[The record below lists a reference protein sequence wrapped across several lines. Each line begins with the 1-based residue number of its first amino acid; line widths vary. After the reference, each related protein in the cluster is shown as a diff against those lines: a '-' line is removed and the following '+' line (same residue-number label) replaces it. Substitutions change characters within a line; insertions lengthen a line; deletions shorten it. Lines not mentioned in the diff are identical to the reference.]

1 MIGAAECSQNTR
13 GWVTLQQLFDEISTV
28 QDWVNA
34 LPIYGKIG
42 ICIGLSLA
50 LFGFTKFVVLKKFGD
65 FVNKTKVGW
74 DNDLFHPLSSR
85 TLAFCAVLCINGS
98 FAWLSPSAMDA
109 IFHFVNAAYILIF
122 SSMVSSTI
130 REITPPFM
138 TWINSNSQGVAV
150 TGRNHFVSGFSRI
163 LVWAFGLYLV
173 LDELQLELMG
183 LLASMAVFSLIA
195 GLALQQTL
203 GNILNSFLL
212 AMDRPFDVG
221 DRIQVDEIEGK
232 VISTGILSTKVLT
245 WSEELVIIPN
255 YTLVSSTILNKAR
268 GGGDGVPIRIN
279 LRIDVSVAYDED
291 PPHVKQVLS
300 EVAQSCPYTLD
311 TPKSRALIISL
322 GDYSI
327 DFRLYTWISD
337 YSDEW
342 PARDWIM
349 QKMTDRFRDEGIVI
363 PYPVNIELKSQP
375 SGSLGRGGSYELKA
389 RRKAARQ
396 QTARLQMA
404 RADEIHREE
413 RESIKAEI
421 EWLENQISDTSLGTR
436 EKEKMRAEITALAST
451 LDMFD
456 GD

>member
-1 MIGAAECSQNTR
+1 M
-13 GWVTLQQLFDEISTV
+13 QQLFDEISALIEWAET
-28 QDWVNA
+28 
-34 LPIYGKIG
+34 LPIYGRIG
-42 ICIGLSLA
+42 ICVALSLA
-50 LFGFTKFVVLKKFGD
+50 LFGFTKFVLLKKFGD

-74 DNDLFHPLSSR
+74 DNDLFVPVSSR
-85 TLAFCAVLCINGS
+85 TLAFCAVICINGS
-98 FAWLSPSAMDA
+98 LAWLSPTALESS
-109 IFHFVNAAYILIF
+109 FHILNVAYILIF
-122 SSMVSSTI
+122 TSMVSSTI
-130 REITPPFM
+130 KVITPPFM
-138 TWINSNSQGVAV
+138 AWINSNSQGVAV

-163 LVWAFGLYLV
+163 LVWALGIYLV
-173 LDELQLELMG
+173 LDELKLELTG

-221 DRIQVDEIEGK
+221 DRIEVDGIEGK
-232 VISTGILSTKVLT
+232 VVSTGILSTKVLT

-255 YTLVSSTILNKAR
+255 NTLVSSTIVNKAR
-268 GGGDGVPIRIN
+268 GGGDGVPKRLN
-279 LRIDVSVAYDED
+279 LLIDVSVAYDED
-291 PPHVKQVLS
+291 PPHVKQVLT

-311 TPKSRALIISL
+311 TPISRALLIRL

-349 QKMTDRFRDEGIVI
+349 QTMTDRFREEGIVI
-363 PYPVNIELKSQP
+363 PYPINIELKSQP
-375 SGSLGRGGSYELKA
+375 SGARGRSGNHELNY

-396 QTARLQMA
+396 HTARLQMA
-404 RADEIHREE
+404 RADEVHREE
-413 RESIKAEI
+413 REAVKTEI
-421 EWLENQISDTSLGTR
+421 EWLEEQLSDTSLGVR
-436 EKEKMRAEITALAST
+436 EKDKIRAEISALAAT

>member
-1 MIGAAECSQNTR
+1 MA
-13 GWVTLQQLFDEISTV
+13 
-28 QDWVNA
+28 
-34 LPIYGKIG
+34 
-42 ICIGLSLA
+42 
-50 LFGFTKFVVLKKFGD
+50 
-65 FVNKTKVGW
+65 
-74 DNDLFHPLSSR
+74 
-85 TLAFCAVLCINGS
+85 
-98 FAWLSPSAMDA
+98 
-109 IFHFVNAAYILIF
+109 
-122 SSMVSSTI
+122 
-130 REITPPFM
+130 
-138 TWINSNSQGVAV
+138 WINSNSQGVAV

-163 LVWAFGLYLV
+163 LVWALGIYLV
-173 LDELQLELMG
+173 LDELKLELTG

-221 DRIQVDEIEGK
+221 DRIEVDGIEGK
-232 VISTGILSTKVLT
+232 VVSTGILSTKVLT

-255 YTLVSSTILNKAR
+255 NTLVSSTIVNKAR
-268 GGGDGVPIRIN
+268 GGGDGVPKRLN
-279 LRIDVSVAYDED
+279 LLIDVSVAYDED
-291 PPHVKQVLS
+291 PPHVKQVLT

-311 TPKSRALIISL
+311 TPISRALLIRL

-349 QKMTDRFRDEGIVI
+349 QTMTDRFREEGIVI
-363 PYPVNIELKSQP
+363 PYPINIELKSQP
-375 SGSLGRGGSYELKA
+375 SGARGRSGNHELNY

-396 QTARLQMA
+396 HTARLQMA
-404 RADEIHREE
+404 RADEVHREE
-413 RESIKAEI
+413 RESVKTEI
-421 EWLENQISDTSLGTR
+421 EWLEEQLSDTSLGVR
-436 EKEKMRAEITALAST
+436 EKDKIRAEISALAAT

>member
-1 MIGAAECSQNTR
+1 M
-13 GWVTLQQLFDEISTV
+13 QQLFDELSSV
-28 QDWVNA
+28 EEWVDV

-50 LFGFTKFVVLKKFGD
+50 LFGFVKFVILKKFGD

-122 SSMVSSTI
+122 TSMISSTI
-130 REITPPFM
+130 RVVTPPFM
-138 TWINSNSQGVAV
+138 SWINSNSQGVAV

-163 LVWAFGLYLV
+163 LVWALGLYLV

-232 VISTGILSTKVLT
+232 VISTGILSTKILT

-255 YTLVSSTILNKAR
+255 NTLVSSTILNKAR
-268 GGGDGVPIRIN
+268 GGGDGAPKRIN
-279 LRIDVSVAYDED
+279 LLIDISVAYDED
-291 PPHVKQVLS
+291 PPHVKQVLT

-311 TPKSRALIISL
+311 TPKSRALIIKL

-349 QKMTDRFRDEGIVI
+349 QKITDRFRDEGIVI

-375 SGSLGRGGSYELKA
+375 SGTISRGGNFELKT

-421 EWLENQISDTSLGTR
+421 EWLEKQISDTSLGAR

>member
-1 MIGAAECSQNTR
+1 MVG
-13 GWVTLQQLFDEISTV
+13 TLQQLIDEIANLLGWAN
-28 QDWVNA
+28 D
-34 LPIYGKIG
+34 LPIYGKVG
-42 ICIGLSLA
+42 ICIGLSL
-50 LFGFTKFVVLKKFGD
+50 LFFTFIKFFVLKKFGD

-74 DNDLFHPLSSR
+74 DNDLFIPISSR
-85 TLAFCAVLCINGS
+85 TLAFCVVICVNGS
-98 FAWLSPSAMDA
+98 LAWLSAA
-109 IFHFVNAAYILIF
+109 VLEQCIHILNAAYILIF
-122 SSMVSSTI
+122 TSMFSSTI
-130 REITPPFM
+130 RVITPPFL
-138 TWINSNSQGVAV
+138 TWLNRNSQGVAV

-163 LVWAFGLYLV
+163 VVWAFGIYLI
-173 LDELQLELMG
+173 LDELQLELTG

-221 DRIQVDEIEGK
+221 DRIYVDDIEGK
-232 VISTGILSTKVLT
+232 VVSTGILSTKVLT
-245 WSEELVIIPN
+245 WAEELVIIPN
-255 YTLVSSTILNKAR
+255 NTLVSSTIINKAR
-268 GGGDGVPIRIN
+268 GGGDGVPKRIN
-279 LRIDVSVAYDED
+279 LLVDVAVAYDED
-291 PPHVKQVLS
+291 PPHVKQVLNQ
-300 EVAQSCPYTLD
+300 VAQACPYTLD
-311 TPKSRALIISL
+311 APTSRALIIRL
-322 GDYSI
+322 GEYSI

-342 PARDWIM
+342 PARDWLM
-349 QKMTDRFRDEGIVI
+349 QNITDRFREEDITI

-375 SGSLGRGGSYELKA
+375 GRSARGNHELKA

-396 QTARLQMA
+396 HTARLQMA

-421 EWLENQISDTSLGTR
+421 DWLENQISDTSLGTR
-436 EKEKMRAEITALAST
+436 EKAKIRAEITALAAT

>member
-1 MIGAAECSQNTR
+1 M
-13 GWVTLQQLFDEISTV
+13 QQLFDELTGV
-28 QDWVNA
+28 TDWADA
-34 LPIYGKIG
+34 LPIYGRIS

-50 LFGFTKFVVLKKFGD
+50 LFGFTKFVLLKKFGD

-74 DNDLFHPLSSR
+74 DNDLFTPLSPR
-85 TLAFCAVLCINGS
+85 TLAFCAVFCINS
-98 FAWLSPSAMDA
+98 SLAWLSPDVLDA
-109 IFHFVNAAYILIF
+109 SFHVLNAAYILIF
-122 SSMVSSTI
+122 TSMISSSIGV
-130 REITPPFM
+130 ITPPFM

-150 TGRNHFVSGFSRI
+150 TGRNHFVSGLSRI
-163 LVWAFGLYLV
+163 LVWALGLYLV
-173 LDELQLELMG
+173 LDELQLELTG

-203 GNILNSFLL
+203 GNILNSFML

-221 DRIQVDEIEGK
+221 DRIQVDDIEGM
-232 VISTGILSTKVLT
+232 VVSTGILSTKVLT
-245 WSEELVIIPN
+245 LSEELVIIPN
-255 YTLVSSTILNKAR
+255 NTLVSSTILNKAR
-268 GGGDGVPIRIN
+268 GGGDGVPKRIN
-279 LRIDVSVAYDED
+279 LLIDVSVAYDED
-291 PPHVKQVLS
+291 PPHVKQVLTD
-300 EVAQSCPYTLD
+300 VAQSCPYTLD

-349 QKMTDRFRDEGIVI
+349 QKVTDRFREEGIVI

-375 SGSLGRGGSYELKA
+375 SGAFVHEGSQELKI

-413 RESIKAEI
+413 RETIKAEI
-421 EWLENQISDTSLGTR
+421 EWLEKQVSDTSLSTR
-436 EKEKMRAEITALAST
+436 EKNKIRAEITALAST

>member
-1 MIGAAECSQNTR
+1 
-13 GWVTLQQLFDEISTV
+13 LQQLFDELSGLK
-28 QDWVNA
+28 DWADA
-34 LPIYGKIG
+34 LPIYGRIG
-42 ICIGLSLA
+42 ICIGLSIL
-50 LFGFTKFVVLKKFGD
+50 LFGFTKFVLLKKFGV

-74 DNDLFHPLSSR
+74 DNDLFVPLSSR
-85 TLAFCAVLCINGS
+85 TLAFCAVLCINS
-98 FAWLSPSAMDA
+98 SLAWLSPDA
-109 IFHFVNAAYILIF
+109 LNTSYHVLNAAYILIF
-122 SSMVSSTI
+122 TSMISSTI
-130 REITPPFM
+130 SVITPPFM
-138 TWINSNSQGVAV
+138 TWINTNSQGVAV
-150 TGRNHFVSGFSRI
+150 TGRNHFVSGFARM
-163 LVWAFGLYLV
+163 LVWAFGIYLV
-173 LDELQLELMG
+173 LDELQLELTG

-255 YTLVSSTILNKAR
+255 NTLVSSTITNKAR
-268 GGGDGVPIRIN
+268 GGGDGVPKRIN
-279 LRIDVSVAYDED
+279 LLIDISVAYDED

-300 EVAQSCPYTLD
+300 DVAQSCPYTLD
-311 TPKSRALIISL
+311 VPPSRALIIQL

-349 QKMTDRFRDEGIVI
+349 QTLTDKFRDEGIVI

-375 SGSLGRGGSYELKA
+375 TGTFSRGGNNELKT

-396 QTARLQMA
+396 HTARLQMA

-413 RESIKAEI
+413 RETVKSEI
-421 EWLENQISDTSLGTR
+421 EWLENQLTDTALSAR
-436 EKEKMRAEITALAST
+436 DKDKIRSEITALAST

>member
-1 MIGAAECSQNTR
+1 M
-13 GWVTLQQLFDEISTV
+13 QQLFDEISSVKEWADT
-28 QDWVNA
+28 
-34 LPIYGKIG
+34 LPIYGRIG
-42 ICIGLSLA
+42 ICIGLSLM
-50 LFGFTKFVVLKKFGD
+50 LFGFTKFVFLKKFGN

-74 DNDLFHPLSSR
+74 DNDLFAPISSR
-85 TLAFCAVLCINGS
+85 TLAFCAVICINGS
-98 FAWLSPSAMDA
+98 LAWLSPTALETS
-109 IFHFVNAAYILIF
+109 FHILNVAYILIF
-122 SSMVSSTI
+122 TSMVSSTI
-130 REITPPFM
+130 SVITPPFM
-138 TWINSNSQGVAV
+138 AWLNSNNQGVAV

-163 LVWAFGLYLV
+163 LVWAFGIYLV
-173 LDELQLELMG
+173 LDELKLELTG

-221 DRIQVDEIEGK
+221 DRIEVDGIEGK
-232 VISTGILSTKVLT
+232 VVSTGILSTKVLT

-255 YTLVSSTILNKAR
+255 NTLVSSTIVNKAR
-268 GGGDGVPIRIN
+268 GGGDGVPKRLN
-279 LRIDVSVAYDED
+279 LLIDVSVAYDED

-311 TPKSRALIISL
+311 TPISRALLIRL

-349 QKMTDRFRDEGIVI
+349 QTMTDRFREEGIVI
-363 PYPVNIELKSQP
+363 PYPINIELKSQP
-375 SGSLGRGGSYELKA
+375 SGQKSQRGNHELTY

-396 QTARLQMA
+396 HTARLQMA
-404 RADEIHREE
+404 RADEVHREE
-413 RESIKAEI
+413 RESVKTEI
-421 EWLENQISDTSLGTR
+421 EWLEEQLLDTSMGTR
-436 EKEKMRAEITALAST
+436 EKDKIRAEISALAAT

>member
-1 MIGAAECSQNTR
+1 M
-13 GWVTLQQLFDEISTV
+13 QQLFDEIS
-28 QDWVNA
+28 A
-34 LPIYGKIG
+34 LIEWAETLPFYGRIG
-42 ICIGLSLA
+42 ICIALSLA
-50 LFGFTKFVVLKKFGD
+50 LFGFTKFVLLKKFGD

-74 DNDLFHPLSSR
+74 DNDLFVPVSSR
-85 TLAFCAVLCINGS
+85 TLAFCAVICINGS
-98 FAWLSPSAMDA
+98 LAWLSPTALETS
-109 IFHFVNAAYILIF
+109 FHILNVAYILIF
-122 SSMVSSTI
+122 TSMVSSTI
-130 REITPPFM
+130 KVITPPFM
-138 TWINSNSQGVAV
+138 AWINSNSQGVAV
-150 TGRNHFVSGFSRI
+150 TGRNHFVSGFTRI
-163 LVWAFGLYLV
+163 IVWALGIYLV
-173 LDELQLELMG
+173 LDELKLELTG

-221 DRIQVDEIEGK
+221 DRIEVDGIEGK
-232 VISTGILSTKVLT
+232 VVSTGILSTKVLT

-255 YTLVSSTILNKAR
+255 NTLVSSTIVNKAR
-268 GGGDGVPIRIN
+268 GGGDGVPKRLN
-279 LRIDVSVAYDED
+279 LLIDVSVAYDED
-291 PPHVKQVLS
+291 PPHVKQVLT

-311 TPKSRALIISL
+311 TPISRALLIRL

-349 QKMTDRFRDEGIVI
+349 QTMTDRFREEGIVI
-363 PYPVNIELKSQP
+363 PYPINIELKSQP
-375 SGSLGRGGSYELKA
+375 SGARGRSGNHELNY

-396 QTARLQMA
+396 HTARLQMA
-404 RADEIHREE
+404 RADEVHREE
-413 RESIKAEI
+413 REAVKTEI
-421 EWLENQISDTSLGTR
+421 EWLEEQLSDTSLGVR
-436 EKEKMRAEITALAST
+436 EKDKIRAEISALAAT

>member
-1 MIGAAECSQNTR
+1 M
-13 GWVTLQQLFDEISTV
+13 QQLFDEISALIEWAET
-28 QDWVNA
+28 
-34 LPIYGKIG
+34 LPIYGRIG
-42 ICIGLSLA
+42 ICIALSLA
-50 LFGFTKFVVLKKFGD
+50 LFGFTKFVLLKKFGD

-74 DNDLFHPLSSR
+74 DNDLFVPVSSR
-85 TLAFCAVLCINGS
+85 TLAFCAVICINGS
-98 FAWLSPSAMDA
+98 LAWLSPTALETS
-109 IFHFVNAAYILIF
+109 FHILNVAYILIF
-122 SSMVSSTI
+122 TSMVSSTI
-130 REITPPFM
+130 SVITPPFM
-138 TWINSNSQGVAV
+138 AWINSNSQGVAV

-163 LVWAFGLYLV
+163 LVWALGIYLV
-173 LDELQLELMG
+173 LDELKLELTG

-221 DRIQVDEIEGK
+221 DRIEVDGIEGK
-232 VISTGILSTKVLT
+232 VVSTGILSTKVLT

-255 YTLVSSTILNKAR
+255 NTLVSSTIVNKAR
-268 GGGDGVPIRIN
+268 GGGDGVPKRLN
-279 LRIDVSVAYDED
+279 LLIDVSVAYDED
-291 PPHVKQVLS
+291 PPHVKQVLT

-311 TPKSRALIISL
+311 TPISRALLIRL

-349 QKMTDRFRDEGIVI
+349 QTMTDRFREEGIVI
-363 PYPVNIELKSQP
+363 PYPINIELKSQP
-375 SGSLGRGGSYELKA
+375 SGARGRSGNHELNY

-396 QTARLQMA
+396 HTARLQMA
-404 RADEIHREE
+404 RSDEVHREE
-413 RESIKAEI
+413 REAVKTEI
-421 EWLENQISDTSLGTR
+421 EWLEEQLSDTSLGVR
-436 EKEKMRAEITALAST
+436 EKDKIRAEISALAST

>member
-1 MIGAAECSQNTR
+1 M
-13 GWVTLQQLFDEISTV
+13 QQLFDEISALIEWAET
-28 QDWVNA
+28 
-34 LPIYGKIG
+34 LPIYGRIG
-42 ICIGLSLA
+42 ICVALSLA
-50 LFGFTKFVVLKKFGD
+50 LFGFTKFVLLKKFGD

-74 DNDLFHPLSSR
+74 DNDLFVPVSSR
-85 TLAFCAVLCINGS
+85 TLAFCAVICINGS
-98 FAWLSPSAMDA
+98 LAWLSPTALESS
-109 IFHFVNAAYILIF
+109 FHILNVAYILIF
-122 SSMVSSTI
+122 TSMVSSTI
-130 REITPPFM
+130 KVITPPFM
-138 TWINSNSQGVAV
+138 AWINSNSQGVAV

-163 LVWAFGLYLV
+163 LVWALGIYLV
-173 LDELQLELMG
+173 LDELKLELTG

-221 DRIQVDEIEGK
+221 DRIEVDGIEGK
-232 VISTGILSTKVLT
+232 VVSTGILSTKVLT

-255 YTLVSSTILNKAR
+255 NTLVSSTIVNKAR
-268 GGGDGVPIRIN
+268 GGGDGVPKRLN
-279 LRIDVSVAYDED
+279 LLIDVSVAYDED
-291 PPHVKQVLS
+291 PPHVKQVLT

-311 TPKSRALIISL
+311 TQISRALLIRL

-349 QKMTDRFRDEGIVI
+349 QTMTDRFREEGIVI
-363 PYPVNIELKSQP
+363 PYPINIELKSQP
-375 SGSLGRGGSYELKA
+375 SGARGRSGNHELNY

-396 QTARLQMA
+396 HTARLQMA
-404 RADEIHREE
+404 RADEVHREE
-413 RESIKAEI
+413 REAVKTEI
-421 EWLENQISDTSLGTR
+421 EWLEEQLSDTSLGVR
-436 EKEKMRAEITALAST
+436 EKDKIRAEISALAAT

>member
-1 MIGAAECSQNTR
+1 MIRPTGRNKQW
-13 GWVTLQQLFDEISTV
+13 GWVILQQLFDELSGV
-28 QDWVNA
+28 KDWADA
-34 LPIYGKIG
+34 LPVYGKIG

-50 LFGFTKFVVLKKFGD
+50 IFSFTKFVLLKKFGD

-74 DNDLFHPLSSR
+74 DNDLFVPLSSR
-85 TLAFCAVLCINGS
+85 TLAFCAVFCINGS
-98 FAWLSPSAMDA
+98 LAWLSPDVMEAS
-109 IFHFVNAAYILIF
+109 FHILNAAYILIF
-122 SSMVSSTI
+122 TSMISSSIHV
-130 REITPPFM
+130 ITPPFM

-150 TGRNHFVSGFSRI
+150 TGRNHFVSGFSRMI
-163 LVWAFGLYLV
+163 VWAFGLYLV
-173 LDELQLELMG
+173 LAELQLELTG

-221 DRIQVDEIEGK
+221 DRIQVDDIEGK
-232 VISTGILSTKVLT
+232 VVSTGILSTKVLT

-255 YTLVSSTILNKAR
+255 NTLVSSTILNKAR
-268 GGGDGVPIRIN
+268 GGGDGVPKRIN
-279 LRIDVSVAYDED
+279 LLIDVSVAYDEE
-291 PPHVKQVLS
+291 PPHVKQVLTD
-300 EVAQSCPYTLD
+300 VAQSCPYTLD
-311 TPKSRALIISL
+311 TPRARALIIRL

-349 QKMTDRFRDEGIVI
+349 QTMTDKFREEGIVI

-375 SGSLGRGGSYELKA
+375 SGSFGRAGSHELKV

-396 QTARLQMA
+396 HTARLQMA

-413 RESIKAEI
+413 RESVRSEI
-421 EWLENQISDTSLGTR
+421 EWLEKQMSDTSLGAR
-436 EKEKMRAEITALAST
+436 EKEKIRAEITGLAST

>member
-1 MIGAAECSQNTR
+1 VQPNACKHKGEGA
-13 GWVTLQQLFDEISTV
+13 TLQQLFDELSTV
-28 QDWVNA
+28 KDWADA

-42 ICIGLSLA
+42 ICIGLSLTF
-50 LFGFTKFVVLKKFGD
+50 FGFVKFVILKKFGE

-85 TLAFCAVLCINGS
+85 TLAFCAVFCINGS
-98 FAWLSPSAMDA
+98 LAWLSPTA
-109 IFHFVNAAYILIF
+109 IEAVFHVLNAAYILIF
-122 SSMVSSTI
+122 TSMVSSTI
-130 REITPPFM
+130 RVITPPFM

-163 LVWAFGLYLV
+163 LVWALGLYLV

-255 YTLVSSTILNKAR
+255 NTLVSSTILNKAR
-268 GGGDGVPIRIN
+268 GGGDGVPKRIN
-279 LRIDVSVAYDED
+279 LLIDVSVAYDED
-291 PPHVKQVLS
+291 PPHVKQVLT

-375 SGSLGRGGSYELKA
+375 SGSLSRGGSYELKA

-421 EWLENQISDTSLGTR
+421 EWLENQISDTSLGAR

>member
-1 MIGAAECSQNTR
+1 
-13 GWVTLQQLFDEISTV
+13 
-28 QDWVNA
+28 
-34 LPIYGKIG
+34 
-42 ICIGLSLA
+42 
-50 LFGFTKFVVLKKFGD
+50 
-65 FVNKTKVGW
+65 
-74 DNDLFHPLSSR
+74 
-85 TLAFCAVLCINGS
+85 
-98 FAWLSPSAMDA
+98 MDA

-122 SSMVSSTI
+122 TSMVSSTI
-130 REITPPFM
+130 RVITPPFM

-255 YTLVSSTILNKAR
+255 NTLVSSTILNKAR
-268 GGGDGVPIRIN
+268 GGGDGVPKRIN
-279 LRIDVSVAYDED
+279 LLIDVSVAYDED

-375 SGSLGRGGSYELKA
+375 SGRGVGSYELKA

>member
-1 MIGAAECSQNTR
+1 M
-13 GWVTLQQLFDEISTV
+13 QQLFDELTGV
-28 QDWVNA
+28 KDWADA
-34 LPIYGKIG
+34 LPIYGRIS
-42 ICIGLSLA
+42 ICIALSLA
-50 LFGFTKFVVLKKFGD
+50 LFGFTKFILLKKFGD

-74 DNDLFHPLSSR
+74 DNDLFTPLSSR
-85 TLAFCAVLCINGS
+85 TLAFCAVFCINGS
-98 FAWLSPSAMDA
+98 LAWLSPDA
-109 IFHFVNAAYILIF
+109 LDASFHALNAAYILIF
-122 SSMVSSTI
+122 TSMISSSIGV
-130 REITPPFM
+130 ITPPFM

-150 TGRNHFVSGFSRI
+150 TGRNHFVSGLSRI
-163 LVWAFGLYLV
+163 LVWTLGLYLV
-173 LDELQLELMG
+173 LDELQLELTG

-221 DRIQVDEIEGK
+221 DRIQVDDIEGK

-255 YTLVSSTILNKAR
+255 NTLVSSTILNKAR
-268 GGGDGVPIRIN
+268 GGGDGVPKRIN
-279 LRIDVSVAYDED
+279 LLIDVSVAYDED
-291 PPHVKQVLS
+291 PPHVKQVLTD
-300 EVAQSCPYTLD
+300 VAQSCPYTLD
-311 TPKSRALIISL
+311 TPKSRTLIISL

-349 QKMTDRFRDEGIVI
+349 QKITDKFREEGIVI

-375 SGSLGRGGSYELKA
+375 SGPFGRGGSTELKT

-404 RADEIHREE
+404 RSDEVHRGE
-413 RESIKAEI
+413 RETIKAEI
-421 EWLENQISDTSLGTR
+421 EWLENQISDTSLSAR
-436 EKEKMRAEITALAST
+436 EKDKIRTEITALAST
-451 LDMFD
+451 LDIFD

>member
-1 MIGAAECSQNTR
+1 M
-13 GWVTLQQLFDEISTV
+13 QQLFDEIS
-28 QDWVNA
+28 A
-34 LPIYGKIG
+34 LIEWAETLPFYGRIG
-42 ICIGLSLA
+42 ICIALSLA
-50 LFGFTKFVVLKKFGD
+50 LFGFTKFVLLKKFGD

-74 DNDLFHPLSSR
+74 DNDLFVPVSSR
-85 TLAFCAVLCINGS
+85 TLAFCAVICINGS
-98 FAWLSPSAMDA
+98 LAWLSPTALETS
-109 IFHFVNAAYILIF
+109 FHILNVAYILIF
-122 SSMVSSTI
+122 TSMVSSAI
-130 REITPPFM
+130 KVITPPFM
-138 TWINSNSQGVAV
+138 AWINSNSQGVAV

-163 LVWAFGLYLV
+163 LVWALGIYLV
-173 LDELQLELMG
+173 LDELKLELTG

-221 DRIQVDEIEGK
+221 DRIEVDGIEGK
-232 VISTGILSTKVLT
+232 VVSTGILSTKVLT

-255 YTLVSSTILNKAR
+255 NTLVSSTIVNKAR
-268 GGGDGVPIRIN
+268 GGGDGVPKRLN
-279 LRIDVSVAYDED
+279 LLIDVSVAYDED
-291 PPHVKQVLS
+291 PPHVKQVLT

-311 TPKSRALIISL
+311 TPISRALLIRL

-349 QKMTDRFRDEGIVI
+349 QTMTDRFREEGIVI
-363 PYPVNIELKSQP
+363 PYPINIELKSQP
-375 SGSLGRGGSYELKA
+375 SGARGRSGNHELNY

-396 QTARLQMA
+396 HTARLQMA
-404 RADEIHREE
+404 RADEVHREE
-413 RESIKAEI
+413 RESVKTEI
-421 EWLENQISDTSLGTR
+421 EWLEEQLSDTSLGVR
-436 EKEKMRAEITALAST
+436 EKDKIRAEISALAAT

>member
-1 MIGAAECSQNTR
+1 M
-13 GWVTLQQLFDEISTV
+13 QQLFDELSTV
-28 QDWVNA
+28 KDWA
-34 LPIYGKIG
+34 ETLPIYGRIG
-42 ICIGLSLA
+42 ICIGLSLL
-50 LFGFTKFVVLKKFGD
+50 LFGFTKFILLKKFGD

-74 DNDLFHPLSSR
+74 DNDLFAPISSR
-85 TLAFCAVLCINGS
+85 TLAFCAVICINGS
-98 FAWLSPSAMDA
+98 LAWLSPTALETS
-109 IFHFVNAAYILIF
+109 FHILNVAYILIF
-122 SSMVSSTI
+122 TSMVSSTI
-130 REITPPFM
+130 SVITPPFM
-138 TWINSNSQGVAV
+138 AWLNSNSLGVAV
-150 TGRNHFVSGFSRI
+150 TGRNHFVSGFARI
-163 LVWAFGLYLV
+163 LVWAFGIYLM
-173 LDELQLELMG
+173 LDELKLELTG

-221 DRIQVDEIEGK
+221 DRIEVDGIEGK
-232 VISTGILSTKVLT
+232 VVSTGILSTKVLT

-255 YTLVSSTILNKAR
+255 NTLVSSTIVNKAR
-268 GGGDGVPIRIN
+268 GGGDGVPKRLN
-279 LRIDVSVAYDED
+279 LLIDVSVAYDED

-311 TPKSRALIISL
+311 TPISRALLIRL

-349 QKMTDRFRDEGIVI
+349 QTMTDRFREEGIVI
-363 PYPVNIELKSQP
+363 PYPINIELKSQP
-375 SGSLGRGGSYELKA
+375 SGQKNRSGNHELTY

-404 RADEIHREE
+404 RADEVHREE
-413 RESIKAEI
+413 RESVKTEI
-421 EWLENQISDTSLGTR
+421 EWLEEQLSDTSLGTR
-436 EKEKMRAEITALAST
+436 EKDKIRAEISALAST

>member
-1 MIGAAECSQNTR
+1 MVG
-13 GWVTLQQLFDEISTV
+13 TLQQLIDEIANLLGWA
-28 QDWVNA
+28 DD
-34 LPIYGKIG
+34 LPIFGKIG
-42 ICIGLSLA
+42 ICIGLSLVV
-50 LFGFTKFVVLKKFGD
+50 FGFTKFVILKKFGD

-74 DNDLFHPLSSR
+74 DNDLFIPISSR
-85 TLAFCAVLCINGS
+85 TLAFCAIICINGS
-98 FAWLSPSAMDA
+98 LAWLSPTVMERC
-109 IFHFVNAAYILIF
+109 IHVLNAAYILIF
-122 SSMVSSTI
+122 TSMISSTI
-130 REITPPFM
+130 RVITPPFM
-138 TWINSNSQGVAV
+138 SWLNRNSQGVAV

-163 LVWAFGLYLV
+163 LVWALGIYLI
-173 LDELQLELMG
+173 LDELQLELTG

-221 DRIQVDEIEGK
+221 DRIYVDDIEGK
-232 VISTGILSTKVLT
+232 VVSTGILSTKVLT
-245 WSEELVIIPN
+245 WAEELVIIPN
-255 YTLVSSTILNKAR
+255 NTLVSSTIINKAR
-268 GGGDGVPIRIN
+268 GGGDGVPKRIN
-279 LRIDVSVAYDED
+279 LLVDVAVAYDED
-291 PPHVKQVLS
+291 PPHVKQVLNQI
-300 EVAQSCPYTLD
+300 AQTCPYTLD
-311 TPKSRALIISL
+311 VPKSRALIIRL

-342 PARDWIM
+342 PARDWLM
-349 QKMTDRFRDEGIVI
+349 QKIKDRFRDEDITI

-375 SGSLGRGGSYELKA
+375 GSAARGNHELKA

-421 EWLENQISDTSLGTR
+421 DWLENQISDTSLGTR
-436 EKEKMRAEITALAST
+436 EKANIRAEITALAAT

>member
-1 MIGAAECSQNTR
+1 MQPNACKHKGEGA
-13 GWVTLQQLFDEISTV
+13 TLQQLFDELSTV
-28 QDWVNA
+28 KDWA
-34 LPIYGKIG
+34 ETLPIYGRIG
-42 ICIGLSLA
+42 ICIGLSLL
-50 LFGFTKFVVLKKFGD
+50 LFGFTKFILLKKFGD

-74 DNDLFHPLSSR
+74 DNDLFVPISSR
-85 TLAFCAVLCINGS
+85 TLAFCAVICINGS
-98 FAWLSPSAMDA
+98 LAWLSPTALETS
-109 IFHFVNAAYILIF
+109 FHILNVAYILIF
-122 SSMVSSTI
+122 TSMVSSTI
-130 REITPPFM
+130 SVITPPFM
-138 TWINSNSQGVAV
+138 AWLNSNSQGVAV
-150 TGRNHFVSGFSRI
+150 TGRNHFVSGFARI
-163 LVWAFGLYLV
+163 LVWAFGIYLM
-173 LDELQLELMG
+173 LDELKLELTG

-221 DRIQVDEIEGK
+221 DRIEVDGIEGK
-232 VISTGILSTKVLT
+232 VVSTGILSTKVLT

-255 YTLVSSTILNKAR
+255 NTLVSSTIVNKAR
-268 GGGDGVPIRIN
+268 GGGDGVPKRLN
-279 LRIDVSVAYDED
+279 LLIDVSVAYDED

-311 TPKSRALIISL
+311 TPISRALLIRL

-349 QKMTDRFRDEGIVI
+349 QTMTDRFREEGIVI
-363 PYPVNIELKSQP
+363 PYPINIELKSQP
-375 SGSLGRGGSYELKA
+375 SGQKNRSGNHELTY

-404 RADEIHREE
+404 RADEVHREE
-413 RESIKAEI
+413 RESVKTEI
-421 EWLENQISDTSLGTR
+421 EWLEEQLSDTSLGTR
-436 EKEKMRAEITALAST
+436 EKDKIRAEISALAST

>member
-1 MIGAAECSQNTR
+1 MLIDWAET
-13 GWVTLQQLFDEISTV
+13 
-28 QDWVNA
+28 
-34 LPIYGKIG
+34 LPIYGRIG
-42 ICIGLSLA
+42 ICIALSLA
-50 LFGFTKFVVLKKFGD
+50 LFGFTKFVLLKKFGD

-74 DNDLFHPLSSR
+74 DNDLFVPVSSR
-85 TLAFCAVLCINGS
+85 TLAFCAVICINGS
-98 FAWLSPSAMDA
+98 LAWLSPTALETS
-109 IFHFVNAAYILIF
+109 FHILNVAYILIF
-122 SSMVSSTI
+122 TSMVSSAI
-130 REITPPFM
+130 KVITPPFM
-138 TWINSNSQGVAV
+138 AWINSNSQGVAV

-163 LVWAFGLYLV
+163 LVWALGIYLV
-173 LDELQLELMG
+173 LDELKLELTG

-221 DRIQVDEIEGK
+221 DRIEVDGIEGK
-232 VISTGILSTKVLT
+232 VVSTGILSTKVLT

-255 YTLVSSTILNKAR
+255 NTLVSSTIVNKAR
-268 GGGDGVPIRIN
+268 GGGDGVPKRLN
-279 LRIDVSVAYDED
+279 LLIDVSVAYDED
-291 PPHVKQVLS
+291 PPHVKQVLT

-311 TPKSRALIISL
+311 TPISRALLIRL

-349 QKMTDRFRDEGIVI
+349 QTMTDRFREEGIVI
-363 PYPVNIELKSQP
+363 PYPINIELKSQP
-375 SGSLGRGGSYELKA
+375 SGARGRSGNHELNY

-396 QTARLQMA
+396 HTARLQMA
-404 RADEIHREE
+404 RADEVHREE
-413 RESIKAEI
+413 RESVKTEI
-421 EWLENQISDTSLGTR
+421 EWLEEQLSDTSLGVR
-436 EKEKMRAEITALAST
+436 EKDKIRAEISALAAT

>member
-1 MIGAAECSQNTR
+1 MVGA
-13 GWVTLQQLFDEISTV
+13 LQQLIDEIANLL
-28 QDWVNA
+28 DWADA

-42 ICIGLSLA
+42 ICIGLSLVV
-50 LFGFTKFVVLKKFGD
+50 FGFTKFVILKKFGD

-74 DNDLFHPLSSR
+74 DNDLFIPISSR
-85 TLAFCAVLCINGS
+85 TLAFCAVICINGS
-98 FAWLSPSAMDA
+98 LAWLSAA
-109 IFHFVNAAYILIF
+109 VLEQCIHILNAAYILIF
-122 SSMVSSTI
+122 TSMISSTI
-130 REITPPFM
+130 RVITPPFM
-138 TWINSNSQGVAV
+138 SWLNRNNQGVAV
-150 TGRNHFVSGFSRI
+150 TGRNHFVSGFTRI
-163 LVWAFGLYLV
+163 LVWAFGIYLI
-173 LDELQLELMG
+173 LDELQLELTG

-221 DRIQVDEIEGK
+221 DRIYVDDIEGK
-232 VISTGILSTKVLT
+232 VVSTGILSTKVLT
-245 WSEELVIIPN
+245 WAEELVIIPN
-255 YTLVSSTILNKAR
+255 NTLVSSTIINKAR
-268 GGGDGVPIRIN
+268 GGGDGVPKRIN
-279 LRIDVSVAYDED
+279 LLVDVAVAYDED
-291 PPHVKQVLS
+291 PPHVKQVLNQI
-300 EVAQSCPYTLD
+300 AQACPYTLD
-311 TPKSRALIISL
+311 DPKSRALIIRL

-342 PARDWIM
+342 PARDWLM
-349 QKMTDRFRDEGIVI
+349 QKITDRFREEDITI

-375 SGSLGRGGSYELKA
+375 GRSARGNHELKA

-421 EWLENQISDTSLGTR
+421 DWLENQISDTSLGTR
-436 EKEKMRAEITALAST
+436 EKANIRAEITALAAT

>member
-1 MIGAAECSQNTR
+1 M
-13 GWVTLQQLFDEISTV
+13 QQLFDEIS
-28 QDWVNA
+28 A
-34 LPIYGKIG
+34 LIEWAETLPFYGRIG
-42 ICIGLSLA
+42 ICIALSLA
-50 LFGFTKFVVLKKFGD
+50 LFGFTKFVLLKKFGD

-74 DNDLFHPLSSR
+74 DNDLFVPVSSR
-85 TLAFCAVLCINGS
+85 TLAFCAVICINGS
-98 FAWLSPSAMDA
+98 LAWLSPTALETS
-109 IFHFVNAAYILIF
+109 FHILNVAYILIF
-122 SSMVSSTI
+122 TSMVSSTI
-130 REITPPFM
+130 KVITPPFM
-138 TWINSNSQGVAV
+138 AWINSNSQGVAV
-150 TGRNHFVSGFSRI
+150 TGRNHFVSGFTRI
-163 LVWAFGLYLV
+163 LVWSLGIYLV
-173 LDELQLELMG
+173 LDELKLELTG

-221 DRIQVDEIEGK
+221 DRIEVDGIEGK
-232 VISTGILSTKVLT
+232 VVSTGILSTKVLT

-255 YTLVSSTILNKAR
+255 NTLVSSTIVNKAR
-268 GGGDGVPIRIN
+268 GGGDGVPKRLN
-279 LRIDVSVAYDED
+279 LLIDVSVAYDED
-291 PPHVKQVLS
+291 PPHVKQVLT

-311 TPKSRALIISL
+311 TPISRALLIRL

-349 QKMTDRFRDEGIVI
+349 QTMTDRFREEGIVI
-363 PYPVNIELKSQP
+363 PYPINIELKSQP
-375 SGSLGRGGSYELKA
+375 SGARGRSGNHELNY

-396 QTARLQMA
+396 HTARLQMA
-404 RADEIHREE
+404 RADEVHREE
-413 RESIKAEI
+413 RESVKTEI
-421 EWLENQISDTSLGTR
+421 EWLEEQLSDTSLGVR
-436 EKEKMRAEITALAST
+436 EKDKIRAEISALAAT

>member
-1 MIGAAECSQNTR
+1 MSGAAEYLQNTW
-13 GWVTLQQLFDEISTV
+13 GWATLQQLFDELAGV
-28 QDWVNA
+28 KDWADA
-34 LPIYGKIG
+34 LPIYGRIG
-42 ICIGLSLA
+42 ICIGLSL
-50 LFGFTKFVVLKKFGD
+50 LFFGFTKFVLIKKFGD

-74 DNDLFHPLSSR
+74 DNDLFVPVSSR
-85 TLAFCAVLCINGS
+85 TLAFCAVICINGS
-98 FAWLSPSAMDA
+98 LAWLSPTALESS
-109 IFHFVNAAYILIF
+109 FHILNVAYILIF
-122 SSMVSSTI
+122 TSMVSSTI
-130 REITPPFM
+130 KVITPPFM
-138 TWINSNSQGVAV
+138 AWINSNSQGVAV

-163 LVWAFGLYLV
+163 LVWALGIYLV
-173 LDELQLELMG
+173 LDELKLELTG

-221 DRIQVDEIEGK
+221 DRIEVDGIEGK
-232 VISTGILSTKVLT
+232 VVSTGILSTKVLT

-255 YTLVSSTILNKAR
+255 NTLVSSTIVNKAR
-268 GGGDGVPIRIN
+268 GGGDGVPKRLN
-279 LRIDVSVAYDED
+279 LLIDVSVAYDED
-291 PPHVKQVLS
+291 PPHVKQVLT

-311 TPKSRALIISL
+311 TPISRALLIRL

-349 QKMTDRFRDEGIVI
+349 QTMTDRFREEGIVI
-363 PYPVNIELKSQP
+363 PYPINIELKSQP
-375 SGSLGRGGSYELKA
+375 SGARGRSGNHELNY

-396 QTARLQMA
+396 HTARLQMA
-404 RADEIHREE
+404 RADEVHREE
-413 RESIKAEI
+413 REAVKTEI
-421 EWLENQISDTSLGTR
+421 EWLEEQLSDTSLGVR
-436 EKEKMRAEITALAST
+436 EKDKIRAEISALAAT